1 MTESA
6 LSPQLRSSPRS
17 KSCQIGDASCR
28 PWLSIEPLEHTQTPR
43 RRIRYGAP
51 ARLAGTLPNRNASS
65 VLPPSSGCFYSPI
78 HRTRMSDG
86 RRGGDFVRFTG
97 APCLL
102 WIYSSGHQSGL
113 AIAHS
118 TGKFRLRRMTKG
130 QSVLQGKRKLQDFLP
145 SLCRF
150 LPCLLVFLVLGFS
163 GRAQVSPSSAP
174 AGPKQEYLV
183 YVVCESAD
191 KIVLIRFGPGGARI
205 ESQMR
210 IGLMPMDVNG
220 PHGIAVSP
228 DKQYFYVSVGH
239 GRPEGSVWKYRAGTD
254 TVIKYTSLGLF
265 PATTDITPD
274 GNFIYV
280 ANANFH
286 GDMAPSSI
294 SVVATDQMIEVK
306 RIPTCTMPH
315 GSRLNHAGTKH
326 YSACMMD
333 DMLVEIDTRKFAVDR
348 YFMLAQGK
356 EMGMTGA
363 PAADSMGDQKM
374 SDQNMTD
381 PKTTDHNVSNH
392 KTSDHKT
399 LCTPTWAQPS
409 NDGSIVYV
417 ACNQSNEIVAINTD
431 TWTLA
436 RRFPAGTG
444 VYNLAMTRDGRLI
457 ATNKRGQSVSIF
469 DPATWRELA
478 TIPTQ
483 RKVVHGAVVS
493 PDDRYAFISVE
504 GVGSEPGTV
513 EVIDLGSL
521 KTVATVDVPPQAA
534 GIDFWKMEP
543 STKMETS
550 KQ

>member
-1 MTESA
+1 MM
-6 LSPQLRSSPRS
+6 
-17 KSCQIGDASCR
+17 KSTSV
-28 PWLSIEPLEHTQTPR
+28 SR
-43 RRIRYGAP
+43 RR
-51 ARLAGTLPNRNASS
+51 NRFVAC
-65 VLPPSSGCFYSPI
+65 VLI
-78 HRTRMSDG
+78 
-86 RRGGDFVRFTG
+86 
-97 APCLL
+97 
-102 WIYSSGHQSGL
+102 
-113 AIAHS
+113 
-118 TGKFRLRRMTKG
+118 
-130 QSVLQGKRKLQDFLP
+130 
-145 SLCRF
+145 SLT
-150 LPCLLVFLVLGFS
+150 LGFS
-163 GRAQVSPSSAP
+163 GRAQNSAPPAP
-174 AGPKQEYLV
+174 AGPTQDYLI
-183 YVVCESAD
+183 YVVCESVD
-191 KIVLIRFGPGGARI
+191 KIVLIRFGPGGAHI

-210 IGLMPMDVNG
+210 TGLMPMDVNG

-228 DKQYFYVSVGH
+228 DKEYFYVSEGH

-286 GDMAPSSI
+286 GDMVPSSI

-333 DMLVEIDTRKFAVDR
+333 DMLVEIDARKFAVDR
-348 YFMLAQGK
+348 YFMLAPGK
-356 EMGMTGA
+356 EMGMSGS
-363 PAADSMGDQKM
+363 PAAHSMGDQKM
-374 SDQNMTD
+374 SDHSM
-381 PKTTDHNVSNH
+381 
-392 KTSDHKT
+392 SDHKPV
-399 LCTPTWAQPS
+399 CTPTWAQPS

-417 ACNQSNEIVAINTD
+417 ACNQSNEIVAIKTD

-444 VYNLAMTRDGRLI
+444 VYNLAMTKDGRLI

-469 DPATWRELA
+469 DPVTGRELA
-478 TIPTQ
+478 KIPTQ

-513 EVIDLGSL
+513 EVIDLSSL
-521 KTVATVDVPPQAA
+521 KTVATVDVGPQAA

-543 STKMETS
+543 S